1 MLKIIISYMPGL
13 FTMPNTML
21 YVLPFI
27 FGAHNAFY
35 IVVIQYMFKKLNRIN
50 FGKLYRFTSFI

>member
-1 MLKIIISYMPGL
+1 MPGL

-21 YVLPFI
+21 YALPFI